1 MSATAPAPVLHPA
14 LSWVNSHPQALSGHC
29 GRVVALVFWSASS
42 AYCQNLLDDLSR
54 LRARFPLALSV
65 LGLHVP
71 KFDAEIVDRT
81 VLKAINRLGLKFP
94 VANDRGWITWQH
106 YGIASWPSVV
116 LLDGSG
122 KVRQVLTG
130 DDQGAALERAIADLI
145 DELGGVSTPP
155 RDDDSLSG
163 QEPATALA
171 FPAGLTA
178 TDTHLYVADTGHQR
192 ILECN
197 FDGRVLRQFGS
208 GHADHVDG
216 PAGEAAFR
224 APRGMCVIRDSIY
237 VADSGNHAIRRI
249 RLHDGHVETLLGN
262 GRPGAPNE
270 GAVPTGAACQL
281 NQPTAVAGS
290 GNRLFVALAGN
301 NQLWEFDLTKLVMRF
316 VAGTGQLGIAD
327 GPGHN
332 AVFGQPMGL
341 ALVQQTLYVVD
352 AASSAIRAVQV
363 QNNTVQTLVG
373 QGLYEFGE
381 TDGQR
386 REARLQ
392 FPQGIALDPNAPVLW
407 IADTYNG
414 SLRGLRLGGGE
425 VSTHSLPHPLDQPA
439 ALALAGRQ
447 MFIADTGSHEVWRHD
462 LESGLLTRLPIGE

>member
-1 MSATAPAPVLHPA
+1 MSATAPAPVLAPA
-14 LSWVNSHPQALSGHC
+14 LSWVNANPQSLSGHR
-29 GRVVALVFWSASS
+29 GRVVALTFWSASS
-42 AYCQNLLDDLSR
+42 AYCQNLLDELSR
-54 LRARFPLALSV
+54 LRARYPLALSV
-65 LGLHVP
+65 LGVHVP
-71 KFDAEIVDRT
+71 KFDAEVIDRT
-81 VLKAINRLGLKFP
+81 VLKAINRMGLKFP
-94 VANDRGWITWQH
+94 VANDRNWITWQH

-116 LLDGSG
+116 LLDGTG
-122 KVRQVLTG
+122 KIRQVLTG
-130 DDQGAALERAIADLI
+130 DDQASALENAIGELI
-145 DELGGVSTPP
+145 EELGGLSTPP
-155 RDDDSLSG
+155 RDPDALSG
-163 QEPATALA
+163 AEPASALA
-171 FPAGLTA
+171 FPAGLAA
-178 TDTHLYVADTGHQR
+178 TDTHLYVSDTGHHR

-197 FDGRVLRQFGS
+197 FDGRVLRQFGG

-224 APRGMCVIRDSIY
+224 APRGLCVVRDSLY
-237 VADSGNHAIRRI
+237 VADTGNHAVRRI

-262 GRPGAPNE
+262 GKAGAPKE
-270 GAVPTGAACQL
+270 GSVPTGAACQL

-290 GNRLFVALAGN
+290 GNRLFLAVAGN
-301 NQLWEFDLTKLVMRF
+301 NQLWEFDLAKLVMRF

-332 AVFGQPMGL
+332 AVFAQPAGL
-341 ALVQQTLYVVD
+341 ALVQQTLYVAD

-392 FPQGIALDPNAPVLW
+392 YPLGIALDPNAPVLW

-414 SLRGLRLGGGE
+414 SLRKLRLGGGDI
-425 VSTHSLPHPLDQPA
+425 STHALPQPLDQPA
-439 ALALAGRQ
+439 ALAIAGRL
-447 MFIADTGSHEVWRHD
+447 MFIADAGSHEVLRHD